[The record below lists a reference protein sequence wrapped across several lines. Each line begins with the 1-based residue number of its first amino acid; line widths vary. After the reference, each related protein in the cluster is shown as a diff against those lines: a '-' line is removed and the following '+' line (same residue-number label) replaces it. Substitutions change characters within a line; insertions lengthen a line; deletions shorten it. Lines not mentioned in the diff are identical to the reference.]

1 MAGPLEGLRILDMTS
16 VLMGP
21 FATQVL
27 ADMGADVIKVES
39 PEGDTV
45 RHLGPM
51 RSPGMSAG
59 FLHVNRNKR
68 SVVLDLKDAAG
79 RASLLE
85 LARTVDVFVS
95 NVRPAALARLG
106 LAYEDFQRV
115 NPSIVHVALV
125 GYGQNGP
132 YAARAAYDDMIQAV
146 CAVPSLIAQVGDG
159 VPRYVP
165 LAIVD
170 RVVGQAAATATLA
183 AVVHRMKTGEG
194 QAVEVPMFET
204 MVPYVMSEHMAG
216 HTYDPPSGEI
226 GYKRLLAPSRQ
237 AYATA
242 DGYVCTV
249 LYTTKHWR
257 SFFELVGVG
266 ERYAHD
272 PRVATIAARTHHI
285 GELYAEVGGY
295 LLTQT
300 TAYWLDA
307 LTALDIP
314 VMPLHTLESLMH
326 DPHLDA
332 VGFFKKT
339 HHPTEGPLVEMAG
352 LGNWSRTPPSV
363 ARPAPLLGEHTA
375 EVLEEAARLAVLAAS
390 RRGSE
395 APPGCLC
402 TQSMSA

>member
-27 ADMGADVIKVES
+27 GDMGADVIKAES

-68 SVVLDLKDAAG
+68 SIVLDLKESAG
-79 RASLLE
+79 RAALLE

-106 LAYEDFQRV
+106 LSYEDFLEV
-115 NPSIVHVALV
+115 NPSIIHVSLV

-132 YAARAAYDDMIQAV
+132 YAARAAYDDMIQAA
-146 CAVPSLIAQVGDG
+146 CAVPSLIAEVGDG

-170 RVVGQAAATATLA
+170 RIVGQAAATAILA
-183 AVVHRMKTGEG
+183 AVHHRMKTGVG

-216 HTYDPPSGEI
+216 HTYDPPEGSI

-242 DGYVCTV
+242 DGHVCTV
-249 LYTTKHWR
+249 LYTSKHWR
-257 SFFELVGVG
+257 SFFRLVGAE
-266 ERYAHD
+266 ERYAAD
-272 PRVATIAARTHHI
+272 PRMATIAARTHHI
-285 GELYAEVGGY
+285 SALYAEVAGY
-295 LLTQT
+295 LRTRP
-300 TAYWLDA
+300 TAYWIEE
-307 LTALDIP
+307 LTRLDIP

-326 DPHLDA
+326 DPHLAA

-339 HHPTEGPLVEMAG
+339 RHPTEGPMVEMAG
-352 LGNWSRTPPSV
+352 LGHWSRTPPSV
-363 ARPAPLLGEHTA
+363 TRPAPLLGEHTD
-375 EVLEEAARLAVLAAS
+375 EVLKEAARLAATTAS
-390 RRGSE
+390 PALEKG
-395 APPGCLC
+395 AV
-402 TQSMSA
+402 

>member
-21 FATQVL
+21 FATQLL

-51 RSPGMSAG
+51 RNPGMSAG

-68 SVVLDLKDAAG
+68 SIVLDLKNEGA
-79 RASLLE
+79 RESLLE

-106 LAYEDFQRV
+106 LSYEDFTRV
-115 NPSIVHVALV
+115 NPSIIYMTLV
-125 GYGQNGP
+125 GYGQKGP

-146 CAVPSLIAQVGDG
+146 CAIPSLIAQVGDG

-165 LAIVD
+165 LAMVD
-170 RVVGQAAATATLA
+170 RIVGQAAATAILA
-183 AVVHRMKTGEG
+183 ATIHKMKTGEG
-194 QAVEVPMFET
+194 QSVEIPMFET

-216 HTYDPPSGEI
+216 HTYVPPAGET

-242 DGYVCTV
+242 DGHVCTV
-249 LYTTKHWR
+249 LYNTQHWR
-257 SFFELVGVG
+257 SFFELVGAG
-266 ERYAHD
+266 EKYRLD

-285 GELYAEVGGY
+285 SELYAEVASY
-295 LLTQT
+295 LRTKP
-300 TAYWLDA
+300 TAYWLQE
-307 LTALDIP
+307 LTRLDIP
-314 VMPLHTLESLMH
+314 VMPLHTLESLLQ
-326 DPHLDA
+326 DPHLEA

-339 HHPTEGPLVEMAG
+339 VHPTEGALVEMSG
-352 LGNWSRTPPSV
+352 LGTWSRTPPV
-363 ARPAPLLGEHTA
+363 MARPVPLLGEHTD
-375 EVLEEAARLAVLAAS
+375 EVLQEAARL
-390 RRGSE
+390 SE
-395 APPGCLC
+395 C
-402 TQSMSA
+402 SARPALVEGAG

>member
-1 MAGPLEGLRILDMTS
+1 MAGPLEGLRVLDMTS

-27 ADMGADVIKVES
+27 ADLGADVIKVES

-51 RSPGMSAG
+51 RNPGMSAG

-68 SVVLDLKDAAG
+68 SAVLDVKTPQG
-79 RASLLE
+79 RDSMLL
-85 LARTVDVFVS
+85 LARTVDVFIS

-106 LAYEDFQRV
+106 LAYEDFVKV
-115 NPSIVHVALV
+115 NPSIIYVSLV
-125 GYGQNGP
+125 GYGQQGP

-146 CAVPSLIAQVGDG
+146 CAIPSLVAQVGDG
-159 VPRYVP
+159 VPRYIP

-183 AVVHRMKTGEG
+183 AVCHRARTGKG

-216 HTYDPPSGEI
+216 LTYEPPHGDA

-242 DGYVCTV
+242 DGHVCTV

-257 SFFELVGVG
+257 SFFELVGAAAQ
-266 ERYAHD
+266 YADD
-272 PRVATIAARTHHI
+272 PRLATIAARTANI
-285 GELYAEVGGY
+285 SALYAEVADY
-295 LLTQT
+295 LRREP

-307 LTALDIP
+307 LTRLDIP

-326 DPHLDA
+326 DPHLAA
-332 VGFFKKT
+332 VGFFRKT
-339 HHPTEGPLVEMAG
+339 IHPTEGPLVEMAG
-352 LGNWSRTPPSV
+352 LGHWSGSPAGPT
-363 ARPAPLLGEHTA
+363 RPAPRLGEHTD
-375 EVLEEAARLAVLAAS
+375 EVLAEAAAWLRKVAAS
-390 RRGSE
+390 
-395 APPGCLC
+395 
-402 TQSMSA
+402 SARPA